1 MKTKNLEGMNNIVES
16 DISTPTYHSNANMI
30 KEPTEQ
36 DAIYDFGGANV
47 KSCASIALSK
57 SISKG
62 LIPSGTVLP
71 QQWKT
76 SPNMHQNFTSL
87 SSMDLNPFQNTKRK
101 QYS

>member
-1 MKTKNLEGMNNIVES
+1 MNNIVES
-16 DISTPTYHSNANMI
+16 DISTPTYQSNASTI
-30 KEPTEQ
+30 KQPTEQ

-76 SPNMHQNFTSL
+76 SPNIHQNFTSL
-87 SSMDLNPFQNTKRK
+87 TSMNLYEFIV
-101 QYS
+101 